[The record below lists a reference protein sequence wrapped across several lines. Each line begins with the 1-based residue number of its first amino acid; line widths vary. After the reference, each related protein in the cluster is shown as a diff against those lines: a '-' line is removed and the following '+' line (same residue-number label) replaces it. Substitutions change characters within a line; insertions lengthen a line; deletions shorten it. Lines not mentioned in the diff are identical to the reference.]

1 MPLDSFGGSWT
12 LMKLEKLKKYLRA
25 YTTIMSGTRYRFGYI
40 DAFAGTGYIKN
51 SLDDSL
57 LFPDL
62 LSGDGMEYR
71 SGSARIALD
80 VSPGFQKYIFIE
92 KSIERCG
99 ELEQLKQEYPEKQE
113 KIEIVHSDCNAHLLD
128 RCHYYNWK
136 ENRAVLFLDPF
147 GMQVGWE
154 TIEAIASTRA
164 IDLWYLFPIGMGVNR
179 LLSKDGKISEAFVS
193 RLDWIFGTHE
203 WKDFF
208 YHVDTELGLFG
219 DEIVMYKDANFARI
233 KDFIEGRL
241 RRVFPEVA
249 KNPLLLRNSR
259 NSPLFLFCF
268 AAGNPRGAELAV
280 KIAQDILKE

>member
-12 LMKLEKLKKYLRA
+12 LMKLEKLKKYLGA
-25 YTTIMSGTRYRFGYI
+25 YTTIMSRTRYRFGYI

-51 SLDDSL
+51 SPDDSL
-57 LFPDL
+57 LFPDI

-80 VSPGFQKYIFIE
+80 VSPGFQKFIFIE

-99 ELEQLKQEYPEKQE
+99 ELERLKQEYPEKQE
-113 KIEIVHSDCNAHLLD
+113 KIEIVHSDCNAYLLD
-128 RCHYYNWK
+128 RCHNYNWK

-179 LLSKDGKISEAFVS
+179 LLSKDGKISDAFIG

-208 YHVDTELGLFG
+208 YRIDTEAGLFG
-219 DEIVMYKDANFARI
+219 EETVMYKDASFTRI
-233 KDFIEGRL
+233 KDFIDGRL
-241 RRVFPEVA
+241 HRVFPEVA
-249 KNPLLLRNSR
+249 KNPLLLRNAK